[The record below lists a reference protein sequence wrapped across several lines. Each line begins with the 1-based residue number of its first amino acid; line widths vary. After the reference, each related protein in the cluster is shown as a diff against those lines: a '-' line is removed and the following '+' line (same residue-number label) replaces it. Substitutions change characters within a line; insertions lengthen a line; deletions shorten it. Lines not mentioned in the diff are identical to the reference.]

1 MSSSPPGD
9 PDSPRL
15 ICRCLGVSSLRITEA
30 IRAQGLTQVAEIQQA
45 LRAGTGCYSCHPEI
59 EELLAEARGE
69 PISAHLRRQ
78 NRALCQSETQRHIE
92 GALYGRIVPQL
103 PAGSRVEIVWLEGL
117 QLELQVTPEL
127 DAELRALI
135 ADKLRK
141 VVCPELEVVFRRSSS
156 R

>member
-1 MSSSPPGD
+1 MPSSPPSD

-15 ICRCLGVSSLRITEA
+15 ICRCLGVSSLRIAEA
-30 IRAQGLTQVAEIQQA
+30 IRAQGLTQIAEIQQA

-69 PISAHLRRQ
+69 PISAHLRSQ

-92 GALYGRIVPQL
+92 GALHGGIVPRL
-103 PAGSRVEIVWLEGL
+103 PAGSRLEIAWVEGL
-117 QLELQVTPEL
+117 QVELQVTPEL
-127 DAELRALI
+127 DAELQALI

-141 VVCPELEVVFRRSSS
+141 VVCPDLEVVFRRSPS